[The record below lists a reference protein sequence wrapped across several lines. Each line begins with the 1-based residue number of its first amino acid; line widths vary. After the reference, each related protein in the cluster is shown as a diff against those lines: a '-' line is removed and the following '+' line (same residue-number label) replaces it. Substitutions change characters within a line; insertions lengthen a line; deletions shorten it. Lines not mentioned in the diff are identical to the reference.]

1 MKVWINGALVAEQD
15 AVLPASDHGLT
26 VGDGL
31 FESMKVV
38 DGVAFA
44 VRRHLA
50 RLRRTASGL
59 GLSVP
64 PDAE

>member
-1 MKVWINGALVAEQD
+1 MKIYVNGALVSEED
-15 AVLPASDHGLT
+15 AVLPVSDHGLT

-31 FESMKVV
+31 FETMKVV

-44 VRRHLA
+44 IGRHLA

-59 GLSVP
+59 GLR
-64 PDAE
+64 ALRR